1 MNRSFCR
8 LLAVLLLPVLL
19 LTGCWEMDP
28 EPESGSLLPAE
39 EEEPETTET
48 RVILPES
55 FTLPYAP
62 DQTLDPV
69 SCPDGMQQVVGALLY
84 EGLFAL
90 DETLTPQPVLC
101 SSYAYDPATFT
112 YTFTLRS
119 DVTFSDGSAFTAA
132 DAAAT
137 LQRAKTSERYRA
149 RLAQVSTISAS
160 GQTLVITLSK
170 ANTGFPALLDI
181 PIVKSG
187 TEGSF
192 TPLGTGPYCLSEA
205 DGDIALV
212 ANASWWQGRSLPVSR
227 IALSAANDRE
237 AMLYQFT
244 SHDVQLITADLT
256 GTTPISA
263 TGNVSFQDADTTIL
277 QYVGFNLQRTIF
289 QDAALRRALGLG
301 INRSTVVSA
310 FLSGHGTGSQF
321 PVSPVSDLYPKQ
333 LEQAFSYEA
342 YASAMTA
349 AGYNEGK
356 THRLT
361 MIVNSENTFKVSA
374 AEYIAS
380 SWSAFDL
387 EIEVQA
393 LPWEEYTAAL
403 RSGNYD
409 LYYGEVK
416 LTADW
421 DLTQLLGSGG
431 SLNYGRWA
439 DPQTDQ
445 LLASYAAASDRAAAM
460 ESLCRYL
467 SQQAPILP
475 VCFKS
480 TSVLIQ
486 TGVVE
491 GLTPTMANP
500 FYNFSSCTVYLQD
513 PE

>member
-1 MNRSFCR
+1 MSRSICR
-8 LLAVLLLPVLL
+8 FLAVLLLPVFL
-19 LTGCWEMDP
+19 LTGCWDMEP

-39 EEEPETTET
+39 EEEPETTEAK
-48 RVILPES
+48 VILPES
-55 FTLPYAP
+55 FSLPYAP

-69 SCPDGMQQVVGALLY
+69 ICPDGMQQVVGALMY

-90 DETLTPQPVLC
+90 DETLSPQPTLC

-112 YTFTLRS
+112 YIFTLRT

-137 LQRAKTSERYRA
+137 LQRARTSERYRA
-149 RLAQVSTISAS
+149 RLAQVSSISAS
-160 GQTLVITLSK
+160 GQTLVITLSQ

-187 TEGSF
+187 TEGSLA
-192 TPLGTGPYCLSEA
+192 PLGTGPYYLSTA
-205 DGDIALV
+205 DGNTALV
-212 ANASWWQGRSLPVSR
+212 ANTSWWRGASLPVSR
-227 IALSAANDRE
+227 ITLSAASDRD

-277 QYVGFNLQRTIF
+277 QYVGFNMQRSIF
-289 QDAALRRALGLG
+289 QDAKLRRALGLG
-301 INRSTVVSA
+301 INRSNVVSA
-310 FLSGHGTGSQF
+310 FLSGHGTDTQF
-321 PVSPVSDLYPKQ
+321 PISPLCNLYPEQ
-333 LEQAFSYEA
+333 LEQAFSYDA
-342 YASAMTA
+342 YANAMAA

-356 THRLT
+356 HHRLT
-361 MIVNSENTFKVSA
+361 MIVNAENTFKVSA

-403 RSGNYD
+403 QSGNYD

-421 DLTQLLGSGG
+421 NLAQLLGSGG

-445 LLASYAAASDRAAAM
+445 LLTAYASASDREAAM

-467 SQQAPILP
+467 AQQAPILP

-480 TSVLIQ
+480 TSVLMQ
-486 TGVVE
+486 SGVVE
-491 GLTPTMANP
+491 GLSPTMTNP
-500 FYNFSSCTVYLQD
+500 LYNFSSCTVHLRE